1 MSDPQEVYPI
11 HLLMDELKSED
22 VVLRLSSIRRLST
35 IALALG
41 PARTRDE
48 LIPFIQYQLDDEDEV
63 LLVLAEEL
71 GNFVEYVGGKEYAH
85 VILGPL
91 ENLTAVEE
99 TLVREKAAESISKI
113 SVLLSAQALEK
124 HLVPILRRLSTGEW
138 FTSRTS
144 ASALFAA
151 PYPNA
156 SLTAQEEMRRLF
168 GALCNDETP
177 MVRRAAA
184 KALAVSVAE
193 VPDQH
198 SLILSDIIPMYRR
211 LATDDQDSVRLLTIP
226 DLIAIASALSSEETK
241 TNLLEPMR
249 ASIID
254 KSWRVR
260 YMVANEFVGLAESV
274 GENLVREEL
283 VNAFV
288 SLLKDNEAEVRTAA
302 AGQIP
307 GFAKL
312 VDKEVILARLLPCVR
327 DLSTDTSQ
335 HVRAALAME
344 ISGLAPLLG
353 KESTIEHLLPLFLQL
368 LKDEFSDVRLNLIG
382 KLDMVN
388 DVIGIDRLS
397 QALLPAIMK
406 LAEDKQW
413 RVRQAI
419 IEYIPLLAQQLG
431 VNFFDDKLGN
441 LCMSWLGDTVFS
453 IREAAT
459 INLKKL
465 TDVFGV
471 EWAKTTIIPKVLEM
485 GGHQNYLYRMTTIF
499 AITTMAPS
507 LNASIIRDNVLDAAL
522 NLANDAIPNI
532 RFNVA
537 KCLETLAAV
546 LVQTPEG
553 QELIHRRIVPALR
566 KLQEDSDA
574 DVRYFASK
582 AYERT
587 TGDAG
592 AEPMGMSIIEW
603 IHDSGIDA
611 RI

>member
-1 MSDPQEVYPI
+1 MSDPNSDLYPI

-41 PARTRDE
+41 PSRTREE

-113 SVLLSAQALEK
+113 SVLLSAQDLEQYF
-124 HLVPILRRLSTGEW
+124 LPIVKRLATGEW

-144 ASALFAA
+144 ACALFAT

-156 SLTAQEEMRRLF
+156 SSSSQEEMRKLF
-168 GALCNDETP
+168 GALCHDDTP

-184 KALAVSVAE
+184 KALGPLVKVVSE
-193 VPDQH
+193 TSGQH
-198 SLILSDIIPMYRR
+198 DIIVSELIPMYRK
-211 LATDDQDSVRLLTIP
+211 LAGDDQDSVRLLTIP
-226 DLIAIASALSSEETK
+226 DLIALAAALSDEETK
-241 TNLLEPMR
+241 INLLEPMR
-249 ASIID
+249 ASITD

-260 YMVANEFVGLAESV
+260 YMVANEFVGLAEST
-274 GENLVREEL
+274 GESIIREEL
-283 VNAFV
+283 VGAFV
-288 SLLKDNEAEVRTAA
+288 GLLKDNEAEVRTAA
-302 AGQIP
+302 SGQVP

-327 DLSTDTSQ
+327 DLSIDSSQ

-353 KESTIEHLLPLFLQL
+353 KDATIEHLLPLFLQL

-388 DVIGIDRLS
+388 EVIGIDRLS
-397 QALLPAIMK
+397 QALLPAIMT

-431 VNFFDDKLGN
+431 VEFFDDKLGS

-485 GGHQNYLYRMTTIF
+485 GNHQNYLYRMTTIF

-507 LNASIIRDNVLDAAL
+507 LNTAIIQDTVLDAAL

-537 KCLETLAAV
+537 KCLETLASV
-546 LVQTPEG
+546 LAQTPEG
-553 QELIHRRIVPALR
+553 QELVHRRVVPALR
-566 KLQEDSDA
+566 KLQEDQDA
-574 DVRYFASK
+574 DVRYFATK

-587 TGDAG
+587 TGDDVRG
-592 AEPMGMSIIEW
+592 AEPMILS
-603 IHDSGIDA
+603 
-611 RI
+611 